1 MIHDSL
7 HLSIQQ
13 LRQSAPVVHCITNY
27 VAMDLT
33 ANALLA
39 IGARPLMSAAIPEMQ
54 GIAHRAD
61 ALLLN
66 IGTLD
71 DSLLQAALI
80 AGQTMYEMGK
90 PVVLD
95 PVGIQISSYR
105 MQSAM
110 QIIKTC
116 HPCVI
121 KGNTHEMQVLP
132 SSVSPSPTQVLV
144 TTGATDY
151 ITDGA
156 RQEQLSGGSPLMTQ
170 VTAMG
175 CTAGTMIAAFA
186 TIETDPFTAA
196 VQAMQLMKQA
206 GQEAIT
212 DKGLGTYRQQFI
224 DCLSR
229 YA

>member
-13 LRQSAPVVHCITNY
+13 LRQNAPVVHCITNY

-54 GIAHRAD
+54 DIAHIAD
-61 ALLLN
+61 ALLIN

-71 DSLLQAALI
+71 DAFLQAALI
-80 AGQTMYEMGK
+80 AGRTMSEMGK

-95 PVGIQISSYR
+95 PVGIQVSSYR
-105 MQSAM
+105 MQAAM
-110 QIIKTC
+110 QIIRNC
-116 HPCVI
+116 HPCII
-121 KGNTHEMQVLP
+121 KGNTHEMAVLP

-151 ITDGA
+151 ITDGT
-156 RQEQLSGGSPLMTQ
+156 RTEHLSGGSPLMTQ

-175 CTAGTMIAAFA
+175 CTAGALMAAFA
-186 TIETDPFTAA
+186 TLQTDAFTAA
-196 VQAMQLMKQA
+196 VQAMQLMKEA